1 MSRAP
6 EVLVAVDGGGSK
18 TDVLVLAPDG
28 TVLAHARGGGSCPQI
43 IGVGPALE
51 VVDGLVRRALAAAG
65 AGAGAEGGASA
76 GAVGHGGAGAG
87 TSVGAVA
94 HAGVYLSGLD
104 LPVEVETFAAA
115 LAPLDWFAHARS
127 TEVDNDTFA
136 LLRAGT
142 DAAECVAV
150 VCGTGINCVGRRAD
164 GTTARFPALG
174 RISGD
179 WGGGYELGELAIW
192 HAVRAHDGRGPATRL
207 EHLVPAALGRDDIDQ
222 VTADLHFG
230 RLPSRTIPA
239 LAPVVL
245 AASADGDAVARDV
258 VERQADEIATLAV
271 VALDRL
277 GLREVDVPV
286 VLGGGVLASGDA
298 VLLDAIGAR
307 LAVDAPGARP
317 VVVADRP
324 VVGAAL
330 LGLDAV
336 DAPPSAGAR
345 LRATVPADA
354 LAARV

>member
-1 MSRAP
+1 MSG

-18 TDVLVLAPDG
+18 TDVLALAADG
-28 TVLAHARGGGSCPQI
+28 TVLAHARDGGSCPQV
-43 IGVGPALE
+43 IGVDAALA
-51 VVDGLVRRALAAAG
+51 VVDRLVRGVLRDVG
-65 AGAGAEGGASA
+65 AGG
-76 GAVGHGGAGAG
+76 
-87 TSVGAVA
+87 VA
-94 HAGVYLSGLD
+94 RAGVYLSGLD
-104 LPVEVETFAAA
+104 LPVEVETFTAA
-115 LAPLDWFAHARS
+115 LAGLDWFAGARS

-142 DAAECVAV
+142 DAAQGVAV

-230 RLPSRTIPA
+230 RLPVRTIPA

-258 VERQADEIATLAV
+258 VLRQADEVATLAL
-271 VALDRL
+271 VAIERL
-277 GLREVDVPV
+277 GLRGAEVPV

-298 VLLDAIGAR
+298 VLLDAIAAR
-307 LAVDAPGARP
+307 LADGAPGARP
-317 VVVADRP
+317 VVVVDRP

-336 DAPPSAGAR
+336 GAPAAARDR
-345 LRATVPADA
+345 LRATVPVDA
-354 LAARV
+354 LAVRA